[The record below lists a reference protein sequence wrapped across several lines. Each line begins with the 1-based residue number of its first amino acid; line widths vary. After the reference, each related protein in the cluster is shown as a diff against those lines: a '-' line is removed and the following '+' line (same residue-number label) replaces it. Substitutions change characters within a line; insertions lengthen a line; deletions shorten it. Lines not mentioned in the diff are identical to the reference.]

1 MIVEK
6 TKNESMSI
14 MALKA
19 RPVYTLTIGEFI
31 DVVKSELNNEPQQIT
46 EQKEKI
52 LIRGIHGLAKFLGTS
67 PVTAQALK
75 NSGKIPYSQF
85 GRVILFDGDKVLEAM
100 AGNKK
105 NRRA

>member
-1 MIVEK
+1 MISEK
-6 TKNESMSI
+6 TKSELMSD
-14 MALKA
+14 MALRA
-19 RPVYTLTIGEFI
+19 RPVYTFTMGEFI

-75 NSGKIPYSQF
+75 NSGKIPYSQY
-85 GRVILFDGDKVLEAM
+85 GRVILFDGEKVLEAM
-100 AGNKK
+100 ANKTK
-105 NRRA
+105 SKK

>member
-6 TKNESMSI
+6 TKSELMSD
-14 MALKA
+14 MALRA
-19 RPVYTLTIGEFI
+19 RPVYTFTMGEFI
-31 DVVKSELNNEPQQIT
+31 DLVKSEMNNETQPII
-46 EQKEKI
+46 EQKEKT

-75 NSGKIPYSQF
+75 NSGKIPYSQY

-100 AGNKK
+100 ANK
-105 NRRA
+105 NRRK